1 MFGKKKEVKS
11 YEYKVK
17 YCIIGLMNEPQVLT
31 VSTGKE
37 PLKTKRWNEENDLT
51 IGRPPFA
58 PVTKNNKDF
67 TKVVKRIFVH
77 YAYMNASEFMK
88 RLVIINVEEVK

>member
-17 YCIIGLMNEPQVLT
+17 YCIIGLLNEPQVLK
-31 VSTGKE
+31 VSTGRE
-37 PLKTKRWNEENDLT
+37 PLKAKRWNEESDLT
-51 IGRPPFA
+51 LGNKFA
-58 PVTKNNKDF
+58 VTKNNKDLA
-67 TKVVKRIFVH
+67 KVVKRIFVH

-88 RLVIINVEEVK
+88 RLVIISVEEVM

>member
-17 YCIIGLMNEPQVLT
+17 YCIIGLMNEPQVLK
-31 VSTGKE
+31 VSTGRE
-37 PLKTKRWNEENDLT
+37 PLKAKRWNEESDLT
-51 IGRPPFA
+51 LGNKFA
-58 PVTKNNKDF
+58 VTKNNKDLA
-67 TKVVKRIFVH
+67 KVGKRIFVQ

-88 RLVIINVEEVK
+88 RLVIISVEEVM

>member
-17 YCIIGLMNEPQVLT
+17 YCIIGLMNEPQVLK
-31 VSTGKE
+31 VSTGRE
-37 PLKTKRWNEENDLT
+37 PLKAKRWNEESDLT
-51 IGRPPFA
+51 FGNKFA
-58 PVTKNNKDF
+58 VTKNNKDLA
-67 TKVVKRIFVH
+67 KVVKRIFVH

-88 RLVIINVEEVK
+88 RLVIISVEEVM

>member
-17 YCIIGLMNEPQVLT
+17 YCIIGLMNEPQVLK
-31 VSTGKE
+31 VSTGRE
-37 PLKTKRWNEENDLT
+37 PLKAKRWNEESDLT
-51 IGRPPFA
+51 FGNKFA
-58 PVTKNNKDF
+58 VTKNNKDL

-88 RLVIINVEEVK
+88 RLVIISVEEVM